1 MPIVSETPGA
11 TATERHLERS
21 RRHIPGGL
29 FSMNRRTDPMIV
41 FERAQGAYLWD
52 VEGRRYLDYHAAF
65 APYFLGHADP
75 DVDGAVIAALQRH
88 ASLFGAGTT
97 PWEGE
102 LAELLVESVPT
113 LDQVQVTNTGSEATA
128 YAIRLARAATGRDG
142 ILLMQGGYN
151 GWEDDVAFNLMDPAD
166 TLKPRDDGPGL
177 ALRPITNGIPAA
189 TRQNVYV
196 VQFNDL
202 DAAEA
207 VLKTGKI
214 AALMLEPVLQ
224 NIGVVKPLPGY
235 LEGLRRLCDAYG
247 TLLVFDEVKTG
258 FRNGLGGYQAL
269 CGVRPDLSTFGKAV
283 ANGYPLGV
291 IGGRAE
297 YMRYFDHPDLK
308 ERVLIAGTYNGHP
321 VPVFAAIATLKKL
334 RDRHD
339 DEDRRDRDPRLPR
352 ADAELDLRQG
362 RHRPGRPLRLGRGDA
377 RVAHPLRRRGDRGPL
392 RTADRR
398 GPDAHRVPLA
408 DDVPPAL
415 LARQRHRARHGDL
428 AGSTSRS
435 GTSPA
440 RSPGCPARSS
450 GAARCAT
457 TSAPTATS
465 AAAAWRTSTRPPR
478 RRETLRRARRRQPSR
493 WGSPPSRVDGGAG
506 DDAARGPEA
515 GQAPPASR
523 VAAMREAVG
532 DDIDIM
538 VDCHARPSPAMG
550 LLRPKRS
557 SRTASTSSRSPA
569 GPRAS
574 TASRGSMPRSR
585 RPSRPASA

>member
-1 MPIVSETPGA
+1 MSETPGA

-21 RRHIPGGL
+21 RRYIPGGL

-75 DVDGAVIAALQRH
+75 DVDGAVIAALQRQ

-102 LAELLVESVPT
+102 LAELLIQSVPT
-113 LDQVQVTNTGSEATA
+113 LDLVQVTNTGSEATA

-151 GWEDDVAFNLMDPAD
+151 GWEDDVAFNLMDAAQA
-166 TLKPRDDGPGL
+166 LQPREDGPGL
-177 ALRPITNGIPAA
+177 ALRPITNGIPEA
-189 TRQNVYV
+189 TRRNVYV

-202 DAAEA
+202 DAVEA

-235 LEGLRRLCDAYG
+235 LEGLRRLCDTYG

-258 FRNGLGGYQAL
+258 FRNGLGGYQAI

-297 YMRYFDHPDLK
+297 YMRYFDHPDVK

-339 DEDRRDRDPRLPR
+339 EIYGHVDELAGTMEEGLRAIFAKADYPVTVVRQSSAFVVYFMDHAPVDWLDLIRNNDMDRDKRYR
-352 ADAELDLRQG
+352 AALIERGILHFPTPSKQG
-362 RHRPGRPLRLGRGDA
+362 SISF
-377 RVAHPLRRRGDRGPL
+377 AH
-392 RTADRR
+392 
-398 GPDAHRVPLA
+398 
-408 DDVPPAL
+408 
-415 LARQRHRARHGDL
+415 
-428 AGSTSRS
+428 TS
-435 GTSPA
+435 
-440 RSPGCPARSS
+440 
-450 GAARCAT
+450 
-457 TSAPTATS
+457 
-465 AAAAWRTSTRPPR
+465 
-478 RRETLRRARRRQPSR
+478 
-493 WGSPPSRVDGGAG
+493 
-506 DDAARGPEA
+506 
-515 GQAPPASR
+515 
-523 VAAMREAVG
+523 
-532 DDIDIM
+532 DDI
-538 VDCHARPSPAMG
+538 AMTLAVTER
-550 LLRPKRS
+550 LL
-557 SRTASTSSRSPA
+557 
-569 GPRAS
+569 GDVL
-574 TASRGSMPRSR
+574 
-585 RPSRPASA
+585 